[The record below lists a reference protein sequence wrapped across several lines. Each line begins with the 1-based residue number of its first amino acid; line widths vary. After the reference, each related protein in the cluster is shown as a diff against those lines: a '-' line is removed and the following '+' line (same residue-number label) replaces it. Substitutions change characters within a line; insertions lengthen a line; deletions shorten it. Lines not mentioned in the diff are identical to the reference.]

1 MVSHPSENPTLPAEV
16 LRALRSFRMIV
27 RSIKQ
32 HFQHVQEAT
41 GVSGSQL
48 WCLVTIQSQPGI
60 RVTQLAQALGIQ
72 QATASNLVESL
83 DRKGLVE
90 RRRDQ
95 RDQRVVSLFLS
106 EAGARIAQSAPQP
119 VAGILP
125 DALER
130 LDPSALAQLN
140 GLLEQVISLM
150 ALQAPDGRDVPL
162 ADA

>member
-1 MVSHPSENPTLPAEV
+1 MVSHPSENSTLPAEV

-32 HFQHVQEAT
+32 HFQQVQEST

-48 WCLVTIQSQPGI
+48 WCLVTIQAQPGI

-95 RDQRVVSLFLS
+95 RDQRIVSLFLS
-106 EAGARIAQSAPQP
+106 EAGARIAQAAPRP

-140 GLLEQVISLM
+140 HLLEQVIGLM

>member
-1 MVSHPSENPTLPAEV
+1 MVSHSADTLTLPAEV

-27 RSIKQ
+27 RSIKS

-48 WCLVTIQSQPGI
+48 WCLVTIQAQPGI
-60 RVTQLAQALGIQ
+60 RVTQLAHALGIQ
-72 QATASNLVESL
+72 QATASNLVDAL

-106 EAGARIAQSAPQP
+106 EAGAFIAQAAPQP

-140 GLLEQVISLM
+140 GLLEQVIGLM
-150 ALQAPDGRDVPL
+150 ALQAVDGRDVPL

>member
-1 MVSHPSENPTLPAEV
+1 MVSHPADTPTLPVDV

-48 WCLVTIQSQPGI
+48 WCLVTIQAQPGI

-95 RDQRVVSLFLS
+95 RDQRMVSLFLS
-106 EAGARIAQSAPQP
+106 EAGARIAKAAPQP

-140 GLLEQVISLM
+140 GLLEQVIGLM

>member
-48 WCLVTIQSQPGI
+48 WCLVTIQAQPGI

>member
-1 MVSHPSENPTLPAEV
+1 MVSHPADTPTLPADV

-48 WCLVTIQSQPGI
+48 WCLVAIQAQPGI

-83 DRKGLVE
+83 DRKGLLE

-106 EAGARIAQSAPQP
+106 EAGARIAQAAPQP

-140 GLLEQVISLM
+140 GLLEQVIGLM

>member
-1 MVSHPSENPTLPAEV
+1 V

-48 WCLVTIQSQPGI
+48 WCLVAIQAQPGI

-83 DRKGLVE
+83 DRKGLLE

-106 EAGARIAQSAPQP
+106 EAGARIAQAAPQP

-140 GLLEQVISLM
+140 GLLEQVIGLM

>member
-1 MVSHPSENPTLPAEV
+1 MVSHPNENPTLPAEV

-48 WCLVTIQSQPGI
+48 WCLVTIQAQPGI

-106 EAGARIAQSAPQP
+106 EAGARIAQAAPKP

-140 GLLEQVISLM
+140 HLLEQVIGLM